1 MRVKRCGL
9 VVGGSFT
16 PTGGLLVNQNG
27 KWNQISASVAKT
39 AWGQAAAE
47 SNERKPGLRCQR
59 LPTWASTTKY
69 LAVWEWEA
77 NIRGL
82 EIFDLLP
89 VENSLIIRQSFHF
102 LITSLFTDTM
112 CMFVVFFI
120 RERLLFYYD
129 HTIVNDIF
137 IMFLLQLK
145 KYVDRIV
152 FQAKYSY

>member
-1 MRVKRCGL
+1 M
-9 VVGGSFT
+9 
-16 PTGGLLVNQNG
+16 
-27 KWNQISASVAKT
+27 
-39 AWGQAAAE
+39 
-47 SNERKPGLRCQR
+47 
-59 LPTWASTTKY
+59 
-69 LAVWEWEA
+69 
-77 NIRGL
+77 
-82 EIFDLLP
+82 FDLLP